1 DQCSCEIEYK
11 FPDRNRTGHQT
22 LKQGETFQNNN
33 AQKTIEMAA
42 NLLLI
47 LFFSSLIVSS
57 NASSATVICNRRK
70 TPPLPTAILVLIALV
85 FIALF
90 FLLLAFFAAPE
101 QIRADPLSSPVIE
114 KAGRRS
120 WHGRVELE
128 VNDYSESGSNGRHT
142 PPNPNNGGA

>member
-1 DQCSCEIEYK
+1 
-11 FPDRNRTGHQT
+11 
-22 LKQGETFQNNN
+22 
-33 AQKTIEMAA
+33 MAA

-57 NASSATVICNRRK
+57 NASSATVIS
-70 TPPLPTAILVLIALV
+70 
-85 FIALF
+85 
-90 FLLLAFFAAPE
+90 PE
-101 QIRADPLSSPVIE
+101 QIRADPLSSPVIDG
-114 KAGRRS
+114 AGRRS